1 MYYIKLNFEIYFENL
16 ANLNCQH
23 AKLISV
29 VLLFLY
35 YASVILQILKTMA
48 VQILPQFF
56 FVFVFFIAGKRLH
69 IYYSFLNIPKCKKK
83 PLLTFYSVNEWHIKM
98 FKLQISFGVF
108 FFFHVK
114 QYRSVVLTLDDI
126 NDESPVFD
134 YPSYQIL
141 IPEVHLRL
149 IDFAY

>member
-1 MYYIKLNFEIYFENL
+1 M
-16 ANLNCQH
+16 AHQD
-23 AKLISV
+23 V
-29 VLLFLY
+29 Q
-35 YASVILQILKTMA
+35 ASD
-48 VQILPQFF
+48 
-56 FVFVFFIAGKRLH
+56 FIRR
-69 IYYSFLNIPKCKKK
+69 
-83 PLLTFYSVNEWHIKM
+83 
-98 FKLQISFGVF
+98 F